1 MINKGKLQSI
11 ISKYYLNGLNESV
24 KWDTEDNQLQ
34 IDFQSPNRD
43 MIGRVISRNFPL
55 ENSEI
60 AVYDTSKLTK
70 LLGIT
75 NGDVFLSLEQQKAV
89 FTKLIIADA
98 TYTLNF
104 SLTDLLLIQTLGAVT
119 DPENYEISWDMDK
132 ENIDAVIKAHNALST
147 DNVIFK
153 LDKDL
158 DLQDV
163 LVMVFGD
170 NSNHTNKIEYQLQGA
185 SFDNLPYGAELPFNS
200 EMIRVIMNNNKDA
213 DSANMSINTQGLM
226 KLSFSGEDWESVYY
240 LIRKADI

>member
-24 KWDTEDNQLQ
+24 KWETEDNRLE
-34 IDFQSPNRD
+34 INFQSPNKD

-55 ENSEI
+55 DNSEI

-75 NGDVFLSLEQQKAV
+75 NGDVFLSLEQQKSV
-89 FTKLIIADA
+89 FTKLIVADA

-104 SLTDLLLIQTLGAVT
+104 SLTDLLLIQTLGEVT
-119 DPENYEISWDMDK
+119 DPENYEINWDMDK
-132 ENIDAVIKAHNALST
+132 ENIDAIIRAHNALDN

-163 LVMVFGD
+163 LVMMFGD
-170 NSNHTNKIEYQLQGA
+170 TSNHTNKIEYQLQGA
-185 SFDNLPYGAELPFNS
+185 SFEGLPYGAEIPFNS
-200 EMIRVIMNNNKDA
+200 QMIRTIMGNNKDA
-213 DSANMSINTQGLM
+213 DSAHLSINLQGLM
-226 KLSFSGEDWESVYY
+226 KLSFRGEDWESVYY